1 MYNRLPVFG
10 AALLLA
16 TQATAAI
23 QVNIEPTTLL
33 TNEDGSAV
41 TYFVVLDQAPSAGE
55 TVTVTP
61 SSGDLSE
68 GTVSGAVLFTD
79 ANWDVP
85 QTITVTPGASGD
97 GNDGDVTYTIGHTTT
112 AAGGTASFNGA
123 PSSSVVSVT
132 NRNIEGINTIVMDP
146 ASGGAFYLT
155 EGTSQTVTVSVVNG
169 SAANDISIDV
179 SIAGAE
185 ATVTPATVILT
196 AGNGYVATFDVTA
209 VDDTNIDGDQPF
221 TVVVDPAVSA
231 DPGYS
236 GQNLSDIN
244 GVALDNDVAA
254 PPPAPAQVT
263 PVPTLSLFGILAL
276 SGLLGLFGMFGM
288 FGMRKTKA

>member
-1 MYNRLPVFG
+1 M
-10 AALLLA
+10 
-16 TQATAAI
+16 
-23 QVNIEPTTLL
+23 
-33 TNEDGSAV
+33 
-41 TYFVVLDQAPSAGE
+41 
-55 TVTVTP
+55 
-61 SSGDLSE
+61 
-68 GTVSGAVLFTD
+68 
-79 ANWDVP
+79 
-85 QTITVTPGASGD
+85 
-97 GNDGDVTYTIGHTTT
+97 
-112 AAGGTASFNGA
+112 
-123 PSSSVVSVT
+123 PSSSVINVT

-146 ASGGAFYLT
+146 ASGDTFYLT
-155 EGTSQTVTVSVVNG
+155 EGTSQTVTVSVTG
-169 SAANDISIDV
+169 APTNDISIDV

-196 AGNGYVATFDVTA
+196 AGNSYEATFNVTA

-231 DPGYS
+231 DPSYS

-263 PVPTLSLFGILAL
+263 PIPTLPLFGILAL

-288 FGMRKTKA
+288 RKTKA

>member
-33 TNEDGSAV
+33 TTEDGSAV

-61 SSGDLSE
+61 SSGDVTE

-85 QTITVTPGASGD
+85 QTITVTPGSD
-97 GNDGDVTYTIGHTTT
+97 SINDGDVTYTIGHATT

-123 PSSSVVSVT
+123 PSSSVINVT
-132 NRNIEGINTIVMDP
+132 NQNIDGINTIVMDP

-155 EGTSQTVTVSVVNG
+155 EGTSQTVTVSVTG
-169 SAANDISIDV
+169 APTNDISIDV

-185 ATVTPATVILT
+185 ATVTPATVTLT
-196 AGNGYVATFDVTA
+196 NGNGYAATFNVTA

-221 TVVVDPAVSA
+221 TVVVGPAVSA
-231 DPGYS
+231 DLNYS

-263 PVPTLSLFGILAL
+263 PVPTLPLFGILAL

-288 FGMRKTKA
+288 RKTKA

>member
-61 SSGDLSE
+61 SSGDVTE

-97 GNDGDVTYTIGHTTT
+97 GNDGDVMYTIGHTTT

-123 PSSSVVSVT
+123 PSSSVVSAT

-155 EGTSQTVTVSVVNG
+155 EGTSQTVTVSVTGAPTN
-169 SAANDISIDV
+169 NISIDV

-185 ATVTPATVILT
+185 ATVTPATVILA
-196 AGNGYVATFDVTA
+196 AGNGFEATFNVTA

-221 TVVVDPAVSA
+221 TVVVDPAVSL
-231 DPGYS
+231 DINYS

-263 PVPTLSLFGILAL
+263 PVPTLPLFGILAL

-288 FGMRKTKA
+288 RKTKA

>member
-61 SSGDLSE
+61 SSGDVTE

-97 GNDGDVTYTIGHTTT
+97 GNDGDVMYTIGHTTT

-123 PSSSVVSVT
+123 PSPNVSAT

-155 EGTSQTVTVSVVNG
+155 EGTSQTVTVSVTGAPTN
-169 SAANDISIDV
+169 NISIDV

-196 AGNGYVATFDVTA
+196 AGNGYAATFNVTA
-209 VDDTNIDGDQPF
+209 ADDTNIDGDQPF

-231 DPGYS
+231 DLSYS

-244 GVALDNDVAA
+244 GVALDNDVAT

-263 PVPTLSLFGILAL
+263 PVPTLPLFGILAL

-288 FGMRKTKA
+288 RKTKA